1 MTTKPTDRT
10 HRRTLRFQSLDEV
23 LAEAEQ
29 LAAIPTR
36 GLGKWTLGQVLS
48 HLALV
53 YEKSI
58 DGTTY
63 RPGWLMRL
71 LAKVVIGPLF
81 LRRVLR
87 KGMGAGIHPP
97 AVMFKEIAPPDNVST
112 EEGLQALHR
121 AVGRLKSESNRDFE
135 QCFHLFTREEWN
147 LFHVR
152 HAELHLS
159 FIVPASA

>member
-87 KGMGAGIHPP
+87 KGMGAGIRPP

-112 EEGLQALHR
+112 EEGLQALRR
-121 AVGRLKSESNRDFE
+121 AVGRLKSESKRDFE
-135 QCFHLFTREEWN
+135 QCFHLFTREEWD

>member
-1 MTTKPTDRT
+1 MTINSTKRT
-10 HRRTLRFQSLDEV
+10 SRRILRFQSLDEV
-23 LAEAEQ
+23 LADAEQ
-29 LAAIPTR
+29 LASIPTR

-63 RPGWLMRL
+63 RPGWLMRF
-71 LAKVVIGPLF
+71 LAKVVLGPLF

-87 KGMGAGIHPP
+87 KGMGAGIRPP
-97 AVMFKEIAPPDNVST
+97 ARMFQEIAPPENVST
-112 EEGLQALHR
+112 AEGLHALRR
-121 AVGRLKSESNRDFE
+121 AIGRLKSESQRDYE
-135 QCFHLFTREEWN
+135 QCFHLFTREEWD

-159 FIVPASA
+159 FIVPANA